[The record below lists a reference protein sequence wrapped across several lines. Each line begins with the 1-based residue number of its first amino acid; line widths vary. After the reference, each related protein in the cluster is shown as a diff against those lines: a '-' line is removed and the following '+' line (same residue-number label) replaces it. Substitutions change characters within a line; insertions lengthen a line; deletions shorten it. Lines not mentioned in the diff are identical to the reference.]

1 MTAMASPSS
10 SNPQSAVFLS
20 YAREDTA
27 AATRLAEGLRVAG
40 MEVWF
45 DQNELRG
52 GDEWDRAIR
61 RQIRDC
67 ALFLPV
73 ISAGTQ
79 TRTEG
84 YFRLEWHLAE
94 QRSLLKA
101 KGLPFIV
108 PVCVDATPERDAL
121 VPEAF
126 LAVQWTRLGD
136 GEPNAA
142 FIERLRGLLG
152 LTQVARAL
160 PARSSPVAVGTAPT
174 IPDYELVRLIGSGSY
189 GDVWL
194 ARGVTGIW
202 RAIKVIWRDRFAD
215 AAPFER
221 EFRGLK
227 EFAQI
232 SLGESIQMALLHI
245 GRNEAAGYFYYV
257 MELADDVERG
267 RHIDP
272 TTYVPLTLT
281 ALRNRRGRLPAEE
294 SVRCGVELARVLA
307 GLHRRG
313 LVHRDIKPSNVIV
326 VGGVTKLA
334 DIGLVSPAT
343 EAKTFIGT
351 EGFVPPEGPGTPGGD
366 VFALGK
372 VLYELAT
379 GLDRQEFPQ
388 LPPDLNRLPDHR
400 ALLALNEII
409 LRACE
414 PIPEKRYRDAA
425 PLLADLE
432 ALQVGQ
438 PVRRIA
444 SWQLATAAVLLAV
457 VAVIG
462 VWQWPR
468 SPVAVPPPPAKAPH
482 SVAVVAPTPAPAPDR
497 SLVVLP
503 LVNQSPEPENVFF
516 TDGMHSE
523 LIATLQRLPEVKVIA
538 RDSSLLLKSG
548 SASLAELAKRVGVAH
563 VITGSVRRGGGKVR
577 IALELRRASD
587 EALLWTKTYDRSLD
601 DALGVQSEVA
611 DEVARVLQA
620 REAKTTIAG
629 ARYFTKNPAAL
640 DAFLKGLNAY
650 GPGRGIKGMADA
662 ITLLE
667 EAIRLDPNFA
677 PAASELSQVHTHGY
691 RTNPEPVTRAKHL
704 TEAKR
709 WADEASR
716 LLPGGAGDGALAY
729 YYALADRDNGRAL
742 ALADN
747 VIRALPN
754 DADVRRMRS
763 IALAM
768 AGRASD
774 AADDLRRSIEF
785 DPLNEASWSFLLQ
798 VLSMLRRP
806 DEWQTALT
814 QVQSFSPAV
823 AGESRVLEQ
832 RYRLTG
838 ELPAEPEKMQLRA
851 RFEWLRRARK
861 FDLALADLE
870 TSLVLPDLP
879 DFQRFSNLFRKCD
892 LLRALGREPEAAECA
907 KLLLPLAEKLTATGG
922 MNFSIRDGRLS
933 AALLRLGRHDEAIAA
948 RIRFVEALSDVNQ
961 VSDRWDRE
969 INLAQMYAQAA
980 RPRECVDLLAKLLR
994 VPSGITVPMLRVD
1007 PDYDAVRDDPGFA
1020 ALLADPKNSAS
1031 F

>member
-1 MTAMASPSS
+1 MTAMASSSS

-27 AATRLAEGLRVAG
+27 AASTLAEGLRAAG

-79 TRTEG
+79 ARTEG

-108 PVCVDATPERDAL
+108 PVCIDATSERDAL

-126 LAVQWTRLGD
+126 LAVQWTRLAG
-136 GEPNAA
+136 GEPNSV
-142 FIERLRGLLG
+142 FIERMRGLLG

-160 PARSSPVAVGTAPT
+160 PTRSSPAAAGTAPT

-232 SLGESIQMALLHI
+232 SLGESIQMALLHV

-272 TTYVPLTLT
+272 ATYVPLTLT

-334 DIGLVSPAT
+334 DIGLVSPAS

-388 LPPDLNRLPDHR
+388 LPPDLSHLPDHR

-414 PIPEKRYRDAA
+414 PVPEKRYRDAA
-425 PLLADLE
+425 PLLVELE
-432 ALQVGQ
+432 ALQAGK

-444 SWQLATAAVLLAV
+444 PRHLAIAAVLLGAIPAV
-457 VAVIG
+457 G
-462 VWQWPR
+462 LWQWSR
-468 SPVAVPPPPAKAPH
+468 SAVAQPPPTKSPPPA
-482 SVAVVAPTPAPAPDR
+482 AVVAPTPVTALDR

-503 LVNQSPEPENVFF
+503 LVNQSLEPENAFF

-538 RDSSLLLKSG
+538 RDSSLLLKPG

-650 GPGRGIKGMADA
+650 GPGKGIKGTADA
-662 ITLLE
+662 IALLE
-667 EAIRLDPNFA
+667 EAIRIDPNFA
-677 PAASELSQVHTHGY
+677 PAATELSQVHTHGY

-774 AADDLRRSIEF
+774 AAEDLRQSIEF

-798 VLSMLRRP
+798 VLSMLRRT
-806 DEWQTALT
+806 DEWQAVLT
-814 QVQSFSPAV
+814 RVRSFSPTV

-832 RYRLTG
+832 RFRLTG
-838 ELPAEPEKMQLRA
+838 GLPAEPEKMSPRV
-851 RFEWLRRARK
+851 RFDWLWRARK

-870 TSLVLPDLP
+870 ATLVQPDLP
-879 DFQRFSNLFRKCD
+879 DYQRFSNLFRKCD
-892 LLRALGREPEAAECA
+892 LLRLLGREPEAAECA

-948 RIRFVEALSDVNQ
+948 RIRFAEALSDVNQ
-961 VSDRWDRE
+961 VSDRWSRE

-980 RPRECVDLLAKLLR
+980 RPRECVELLAKLLR
-994 VPSGITVPMLRVD
+994 VPSGLTVPMLRVD

-1020 ALLADPKNSAS
+1020 ALLADQKNSAS
-1031 F
+1031 L